1 MPLTRRPPGA
11 HRRGGNH
18 GSRGAA
24 PAAWVGSGVA
34 VADELRRL
42 RPRLVSGLLHD
53 RRHLRIRDEALPALL
68 VPVEDDPHP
77 ILLGGIAEDR
87 RAFRSVLLAL
97 LGPLRREDVHEPVEI
112 LDLRRCEEH
121 LVLLSWC
128 VVWGGLVG
136 QPARA
141 GVPTRRSCGSI

>member
-1 MPLTRRPPGA
+1 MELAGLEPATSWVRSALILVTARTLTRRPPGA
-11 HRRGGNH
+11 HRRGGDH

-24 PAAWVGSGVA
+24 PAASVGSGVA

-87 RAFRSVLLAL
+87 RAF
-97 LGPLRREDVHEPVEI
+97 
-112 LDLRRCEEH
+112 
-121 LVLLSWC
+121 
-128 VVWGGLVG
+128 
-136 QPARA
+136 
-141 GVPTRRSCGSI
+141 